1 MEEKIYIYHTAP
13 NQRSVIT
20 RKTQSD
26 DIHLYGKCNIEA
38 TLTAA
43 KDLSDRAF
51 KMYIRMNL
59 HQDGYS
65 YALSPTATE
74 HETGM
79 SEKRYRLAV
88 QELISKGYLVQ
99 HEKHKFIYYFY
110 EYPRKDRGI
119 VGNVDSSRP
128 PDLAGL
134 LGDSDGKEASMQS
147 NEGQHGDERGY
158 RSSDEIQHS
167 ITSDKTINNTDNIII
182 YAPSVSE
189 KNLIQNKNLDYCLDA
204 DSDDDSEVIDDLFK
218 DIEEAWAEF
227 APKQTAKRYTWS
239 ELAGKFLDDHGE
251 EPCEEDMPF

>member
-26 DIHLYGKCNIEA
+26 DVHLYGKCNIEA
-38 TLTAA
+38 TLMAA
-43 KDLSDRAF
+43 RDLSDRAF

-65 YALSPTATE
+65 YALSPAATE

-147 NEGQHGDERGY
+147 NEGQHKDERGY

-167 ITSDKTINNTDNIII
+167 ITSDKTYDNKKDINICPSTLHKEYIHKNSMDGLSAGYQEAMRQVEAIRSQQKTDSEAII
-182 YAPSVSE
+182 Y
-189 KNLIQNKNLDYCLDA
+189 Y
-204 DSDDDSEVIDDLFK
+204 DDDDIYLMEQPEDRTAIDAK
-218 DIEEAWAEF
+218 DIA
-227 APKQTAKRYTWS
+227 
-239 ELAGKFLDDHGE
+239 D
-251 EPCEEDMPF
+251 EDMPF